1 MPPQSADGR
10 SSKGGKGNGRHE
22 ESSKGA
28 GKADSGGYSRGKG
41 DNSWKGS
48 GRTGYNRASSEVYAP
63 AAAAVPAPAALSHGG
78 GAAGRAPGR
87 GGRDSRPPALEE
99 DAIDASQSGTHLW
112 PITPLGLPRTP
123 PPLPPV
129 FNMPFFEEFP
139 SAALPVPGRAPLGPA
154 ALARQAAQ
162 EREQARVA
170 AEESWMPVAE
180 RGAVQDRRMFFHSE
194 GRPLAYNPAGPTF
207 RKPVN
212 ADERLP
218 LGVSILLKVE
228 EVHFG
233 NPRVRAMQ
241 GEPAPMPQMLKWP
254 ATKYDEHLLDCAE
267 IDFGDYRVWSAI
279 GIRSNRLLYAMKR
292 LMVKNLQAVVVA
304 PPVPEAEDD
313 VDLTYGASIQAI
325 QVVP

>member
-1 MPPQSADGR
+1 M
-10 SSKGGKGNGRHE
+10 
-22 ESSKGA
+22 
-28 GKADSGGYSRGKG
+28 
-41 DNSWKGS
+41 
-48 GRTGYNRASSEVYAP
+48 
-63 AAAAVPAPAALSHGG
+63 PAPAALSHGG
-78 GAAGRAPGR
+78 GAPGRAPGR
-87 GGRDSRPPALEE
+87 GGRPPALEE
-99 DAIDASQSGTHLW
+99 ATDAIDPSMPSSHLW

-123 PPLPPV
+123 PPLPPAFSV
-129 FNMPFFEEFP
+129 PFMGEFP
-139 SAALPVPGRAPLGPA
+139 SAALPVPLPVPARAPLGPA
-154 ALARQAAQ
+154 ALARLAAQ

-170 AEESWMPVAE
+170 AEESWTPVAE
-180 RGAVQDRRMFFHSE
+180 RGNAQDRRGFFHSE

-212 ADERLP
+212 ADMRLP
-218 LGVSILLKVE
+218 LGEQLRLKVE

-241 GEPAPMPQMLKWP
+241 GDPAPMPQMLKWP
-254 ATKYDEHLLDCAE
+254 LAKYDEHVLDCAE

-292 LMVKNLQAVVVA
+292 LMVKNLQAVVVP